1 MSVIFPSGNESMTE
15 GAFVGYR
22 TLELFD
28 ARDGVTFPMMV
39 FYPTDV
45 PGKTERFGP
54 YTLTVAMDAPPRE
67 GTSFPVLISHGSG
80 GAPVLYRSLA
90 YHLARCG
97 FVVGAPEHPF
107 NNRLDNSLAMK
118 VENLT
123 NRPRHLRIAADRL
136 FDDESFACILKSDTF
151 SIVGHSMGGYTA
163 LALAGGVPTPLAC
176 ESPDNCS
183 RRLAVE
189 HDPRVRS
196 LVLLAP
202 ATIWFREPGALGG
215 VDVPILM
222 LVGDRDELTPSE
234 PHARIVLDGVSDRS
248 KVWFGFVENAGH
260 FSFLSPFPPS
270 ATKPEFPPS
279 QDPPGFDRENFL
291 LNLNLRVADFLT
303 REA

>member
-1 MSVIFPSGNESMTE
+1 MALFS
-15 GAFVGYR
+15 VGYR

-28 ARDGVTFPMMV
+28 ARDGVAFPMMV
-39 FYPTDV
+39 FYPSEA

-54 YTLTVAMDAPPRE
+54 YTLEVAADAPPRKGE
-67 GTSFPVLISHGSG
+67 HPLVLISHGSG
-80 GAPVLYRSLA
+80 GAPVLYRTLA
-90 YHLARCG
+90 HHLAQCG

-107 NNRLDNSLAMK
+107 NNRLDNSLAIK
-118 VENLT
+118 ADNLT
-123 NRPRHLRIAADRL
+123 NRPRHLRIAVDRL
-136 FDDESFACILKSDTF
+136 FGDDKFACMLKSETF

-176 ESPDNCS
+176 ESSDHCT

-189 HDPRVRS
+189 RDSRVRS

-202 ATIWFREPGALGG
+202 ATIWFREPGALRE

-222 LVGDRDELTPSE
+222 LVGDRDDLTPSD

-248 KVWFGFVENAGH
+248 KVWFECVENAGH
-260 FSFLSPFPPS
+260 FSFMSPFPPS
-270 ATKPEFPPS
+270 ATKPDFPPS
-279 QDPPGFDRENFL
+279 QDPPGFDRAGFL
-291 LNLNLRVADFLT
+291 LNLNVRVADFLT